1 MRGPAV
7 TFSEVSLELGGTQ
20 ILQRVSFSVT
30 PGEIH
35 CVIGPNGGGKTS
47 LIRSVLGEMP
57 HSGEITF
64 AWGENTTIGYVPQ
77 SLEFDRTLP
86 VSVNDFMAMISQRR
100 PAFLGL
106 GRSHRDAVT
115 HALDRVGL
123 AGKQNRTLGDLS
135 GGERQRVLIAQAL
148 IPQPAL
154 LVLDEPMTAMDEAGA
169 RIVECILTDVAQEGT
184 TVLWIAHDVAQ
195 VRRMAHTVTCLN
207 RNVRFHGRPAEVM
220 TNDNIAEIF
229 GVRFANAGAAEAA
242 QSAP

>member
-7 TFSEVSLELGGTQ
+7 TFSEVSLELGGMQ
-20 ILQRVSFSVT
+20 ILQHVSFGVL

-47 LIRSVLGEMP
+47 LIRSMLGEMP
-57 HSGEITF
+57 HTGEITF

-77 SLEFDRTLP
+77 SLEFDKTLP

-106 GRSHRDAVT
+106 GRSHRNAVT
-115 HALDRVGL
+115 RALDRVGL
-123 AGKQNRTLGDLS
+123 AGKQYRKLGDLS

-169 RIVECILTDVAQEGT
+169 RIVERILSEVAQEGT

-195 VRRMAHTVTCLN
+195 VRRMAQTVTCLN
-207 RNVRFHGRPAEVM
+207 RNVCFHGRPAEVM
-220 TNDNIAEIF
+220 TNESIAEIF
-229 GVRFANAGAAEAA
+229 GLRFANPGAGAAR
-242 QSAP
+242 SAP